1 MEWYHHAAPR
11 AYSLY
16 SAYICCTPLRSYW
29 PSPANCFPFE
39 LPAKC
44 LKKSRVSGRK
54 LGVNFHDS
62 VPSSFLALCLAFLY
76 KGRALEDDGEEIS
89 LAPVTEVLLLRVFDD
104 VSAYYQIYQ
113 THKAPIVNVKYTFK
127 KCCQCQ
133 GAATWKNG
141 LINKSTHS

>member
-1 MEWYHHAAPR
+1 M
-11 AYSLY
+11 
-16 SAYICCTPLRSYW
+16 
-29 PSPANCFPFE
+29 
-39 LPAKC
+39 
-44 LKKSRVSGRK
+44 
-54 LGVNFHDS
+54 NFHDS